1 MAKTSK
7 NKISASMKSTSL
19 KKKDTPIHSHMVSL
33 TPGRLRFKVDRKHR
47 NREVM
52 EPLTQALKSHLG
64 VYDVRANPH
73 SGSITVLHSPEHT
86 DYDEIYATLKDL
98 GVIFGNITGEKSEVA
113 EDITSAIYD
122 LNRRVKA
129 ATSGVVDLRLLMPL
143 GLGVLAVRQ
152 LLAKGMQLDIVPW
165 YVLAWYSFDSFIKLH
180 YTSDPQ
186 QPREQQ

>member
-1 MAKTSK
+1 MARNS
-7 NKISASMKSTSL
+7 NNIISAPMKSKSL
-19 KKKDTPIHSHMVSL
+19 KKVATPIHSHMVSF
-33 TPGRLRFKVDRKHR
+33 TPGRLRFKVDRNHR
-47 NREVM
+47 NHEAM
-52 EPLTQALKSHLG
+52 APLTQALKTHLG

-73 SGSITVLHSPEHT
+73 SGSITVLHSPDHT
-86 DYDEIYATLKDL
+86 DYDEIYATLQDL
-98 GVIFGNITGEKSEVA
+98 GVIFGDIIGEKSEVA
-113 EDITSAIYD
+113 QDITSAIYD

-129 ATSGVVDLRLLMPL
+129 ATSQVVDLRVLMPL

-152 LLAKGMQLDIVPW
+152 LLAKGLQLDIVPW